1 METVKEIVVDFF
13 IVATTWFIVTA
24 SGLTYTAKGLTCG
37 RVETSAQS
45 HP

>member
-1 METVKEIVVDFF
+1 METIKEIVVDFF
-13 IVATTWFIVTA
+13 IVITTWFIVTA

-37 RVETSAQS
+37 RVETPAQI